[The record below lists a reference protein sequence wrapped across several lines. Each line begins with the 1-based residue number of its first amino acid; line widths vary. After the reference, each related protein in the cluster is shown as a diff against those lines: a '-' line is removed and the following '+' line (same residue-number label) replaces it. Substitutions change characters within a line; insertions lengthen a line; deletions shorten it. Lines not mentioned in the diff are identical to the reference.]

1 MLQSCSDDQSQV
13 PALTE
18 DRMAA
23 LPSLLLLLALLACL
37 LPARA
42 FCPRQCVCDDFS
54 LEASCI
60 KSNLEVNI
68 K

>member
-1 MLQSCSDDQSQV
+1 
-13 PALTE
+13 
-18 DRMAA
+18 MAA